1 MRRSGPHPRP
11 LYFYLNQPN
20 PTGRCSPR
28 WITLRPRSFHSRT
41 SNRSITVI
49 RIKCK
54 CLRTSATRVLCKS
67 TAPLVITEWKLM
79 SSFVTNGP
87 RKWTRTRT
95 TIQERRERRK
105 RKKKRINEIKE
116 EEEYNNAST
125 SELSKTDWLTDWL
138 TVISYMFIRKPYRLV
153 ETSRE
158 RGSRT
163 RRNTV
168 SEGLHSRGCLASIV

>member
-41 SNRSITVI
+41 SNRSITAI

-67 TAPLVITEWKLM
+67 IAPLVITEWKLM

-87 RKWTRTRT
+87 RKWTRT
-95 TIQERRERRK
+95 TIQERKEKETSK
-105 RKKKRINEIKE
+105 RDYLIKE

-158 RGSRT
+158 RGSKT
-163 RRNTV
+163 RRGGTPYQ
-168 SEGLHSRGCLASIV
+168 RGCTRGGAWLQ

>member
-41 SNRSITVI
+41 SNRSITAI

-87 RKWTRTRT
+87 RKWTRT
-95 TIQERRERRK
+95 TIQERKEKETSK
-105 RKKKRINEIKE
+105 RDYLIKE

-158 RGSRT
+158 RGSKT
-163 RRNTV
+163 RRGGTPYQ
-168 SEGLHSRGCLASIV
+168 RGCTRGGAWLQ

>member
-41 SNRSITVI
+41 SNRSITAI

-158 RGSRT
+158 RGSKT
-163 RRNTV
+163 RRGGTPYQ
-168 SEGLHSRGCLASIV
+168 RGCTRGGAWLQ

>member
-41 SNRSITVI
+41 SNRSITAI

-125 SELSKTDWLTDWL
+125 SELSKTDWLTDRL

-158 RGSRT
+158 RGSKT
-163 RRNTV
+163 RRGGTPYQ
-168 SEGLHSRGCLASIV
+168 RGCTRGGAWLQ